1 MSPLL
6 LLLCV
11 TTASPAPPPP
21 PPKDE
26 LPAAVRALIEG
37 ADSVELY
44 SLDARPLGLG
54 AGGKAAGKKP
64 AAAEIS
70 FPPGGGRDETGGFH
84 GRKVLGKTVV
94 AGEKARRVLL
104 DQILGSLPPCPN
116 GRSAASWWST
126 PGTGCAVKRGGE
138 SVDLVI
144 DFTWRGMTAH
154 AGGKRLGPFA
164 ISRDAQAGLD
174 RLLKDAGAG
183 ISKARL
189 EEDSPSVAKTVLGKW
204 ELVEVYSLDPSAA
217 KGLAGERFH
226 GYKVLGKLAVEE
238 AGVRKRLVGAIAE
251 AVVPDAY
258 NDGLMGLCFSPRH
271 GYRMR
276 HEGATIDLLICF
288 ECHTFKVAFAGDTD
302 RLKEALRDV
311 GWRKVRLSFALYEC
325 KALGLV
331 DDLLRGAKIPLVKK
345 RGE

>member
-1 MSPLL
+1 
-6 LLLCV
+6 
-11 TTASPAPPPP
+11 
-21 PPKDE
+21 
-26 LPAAVRALIEG
+26 VRALIER

-44 SLDARPLGLG
+44 SLDARPE
-54 AGGKAAGKKP
+54 AERAEGKAVGKKP
-64 AAAEIS
+64 GAVEIS
-70 FPPGGGRDETGGFH
+70 FPPGDVRDEKGGFH
-84 GRKVLGKTVV
+84 GRKVLGKTAVE
-94 AGEKARRVLL
+94 GEKARRVLL
-104 DQILGSLPPCPN
+104 DQILGSLRPSQRPERGVLVVNPWH
-116 GRSAASWWST
+116 GLR
-126 PGTGCAVKRGGE
+126 VKRGAE

-154 AGGKRLGPFA
+154 ASGKRLGPFA

-226 GYKVLGKLAVEE
+226 GYKVLGKLAVED

-258 NDGLMGLCFSPRH
+258 NDGLMALCFSPRH

-276 HEGATIDLLICF
+276 HKGATIDLLICF
-288 ECHTFKVAFAGDTD
+288 ECHQFKVAFAGDAD
-302 RLKEALRDV
+302 RLKDALRDER
-311 GWRKVRLSFALYEC
+311 WTKVRLSFALNEC
-325 KALGLV
+325 KAQDLV
-331 DDLLRGAKIPLVKK
+331 DDLLRGAKIPLAKK
-345 RGE
+345 RGEK